1 MRSFLVLFLAL
12 LITVAI
18 VSPSVIALFEVG
30 NDTAVLMDLNE
41 EEQQQEEKKEID
53 EPLVYPSSPFFLIAS
68 NYKASAN
75 FTTILSESYAA
86 NSIAVFLPPP
96 KFVN

>member
-41 EEQQQEEKKEID
+41 EEQQ
-53 EPLVYPSSPFFLIAS
+53 FLIF
-68 NYKASAN
+68 N
-75 FTTILSESYAA
+75 
-86 NSIAVFLPPP
+86 
-96 KFVN
+96 